1 MNGQESRARAYSSR
15 GRLCIAVCFPLQC
28 ASPQWGESLWRYPPP
43 WILTAVRH
51 SPAFFAHPP
60 PLIQYKQF
68 LKVDYEEDTPG
79 VDFIPDC
86 EFWGLNLHLQ
96 HLNMSDV
103 GLSEI
108 QSFGS
113 DQKDPEILS
122 EKCWDILVQEVEQS
136 TSIMFP
142 PNPKPAE
149 ATFKKN
155 WLCFFQPSAL
165 HSKLYNF
172 LMRTT
177 FHISS
182 FVQMY
187 IHYLP
192 TQISPGYISVAFHIA

>member
-1 MNGQESRARAYSSR
+1 MNGQESRARAYSR

-96 HLNMSDV
+96 HLNMSDRV
-103 GLSEI
+103 KGNLKFWIRKTERPRGFVWEMLGYPSPR
-108 QSFGS
+108 SRTVN
-113 DQKDPEILS
+113 LHN
-122 EKCWDILVQEVEQS
+122 V
-136 TSIMFP
+136 P
-142 PNPKPAE
+142 P
-149 ATFKKN
+149 
-155 WLCFFQPSAL
+155 QPSTCRG
-165 HSKLYNF
+165 NF
-172 LMRTT
+172 
-177 FHISS
+177 
-182 FVQMY
+182 
-187 IHYLP
+187 
-192 TQISPGYISVAFHIA
+192 